1 LRNEPDVEV
10 ELVNGNRGELKVLV
24 DGRTVARKWLFF
36 NPSVEKVLTAVRAA
50 GQGSISP
57 VG

>member
-1 LRNEPDVEV
+1 LRNEPGVEV

-36 NPSVEKVLTAVRAA
+36 NPSVEKVVTAVRAA
-50 GQGSISP
+50 VPARVGS